1 MLQRRSGEIVL
12 YQFAA
17 LASHA
22 RLRHAISARHGGV
35 SPAPFASLNLTAA
48 RGDDRAHV
56 AENVRRLCLAAADG
70 RADVVSA
77 QQVHGAQI
85 ARVGRAQRGQIIP
98 DCDGLVTDEPE
109 VVLLLRFADCVPLI
123 VYDPVRHAVGVAHAG
138 WRGTVAGIARALV
151 RAMADAFGSRASDLI
166 AGVGPAIGPCCYQV
180 GPEVVAQAR
189 AAFGA
194 TDGLFP
200 QQADGSYHFDLWR
213 ANQQQLAAAGVGTIE
228 VAGICTACRVDEFY
242 SHRAERGRTGHHGA
256 LACLL

>member
-1 MLQRRSGEIVL
+1 M
-12 YQFAA
+12 
-17 LASHA
+17 
-22 RLRHAISARHGGV
+22 
-35 SPAPFASLNLTAA
+35 NLTAA

-56 AENVRRLCLAAADG
+56 AENVRRLCLAAVDECK
-70 RADVVSA
+70 DVVSA

-85 ARVGRAQRGQIIP
+85 ARVGQAQRGQVIP

-109 VVLLLRFADCVPLI
+109 VVLLLCFADCVPLI

-138 WRGTVAGIARALV
+138 WRGTVAGIARSLV
-151 RAMADAFGSRASDLI
+151 RAMVDAFGSRASDLI

-180 GPEVVAQAR
+180 GPEVIAQAR
-189 AAFGA
+189 AVFGA